1 MLMALLSVS
10 QCLAWTTVPLASIRQ
25 QQRLRMPKSVLQM
38 SDQWDDEPELPAAP
52 TEPVPEKIASG
63 PWKVEGTF
71 EPDELE
77 ELFRKNDLTTYDEA
91 NSAMVDEKEQKELEA
106 MGGADNYIP
115 GVSTCVYE
123 RALTWSQLTTNRWG
137 QHGTNSTHTY
147 GHIENGP
154 IHTAAASFPHPTT
167 MPSHSFNSPFSFF
180 SSFVPIH
187 SPNRTTKTSY
197 ETSSRHEQSHWALRN
212 LKFPRMPLLPP
223 QLVLPTGPD
232 QVRWETWWTCPK

>member
-137 QHGTNSTHTY
+137 QHGTNSTHT
-147 GHIENGP
+147 
-154 IHTAAASFPHPTT
+154 HTD
-167 MPSHSFNSPFSFF
+167 
-180 SSFVPIH
+180 I
-187 SPNRTTKTSY
+187 
-197 ETSSRHEQSHWALRN
+197 LRMDQ
-212 LKFPRMPLLPP
+212 FTLLLHHFLIP
-223 QLVLPTGPD
+223 QLCLLTHSTPPSPSSHRSFQYTVRTGQPR
-232 QVRWETWWTCPK
+232 QVARPRQGANRVTGH